1 MDKRKSEKGLLSL
14 EASIVVT
21 MFIFFVLFLYS
32 FFIIFEA
39 RNEMA
44 HVLLTTTNS
53 LSLDAY
59 ETGKLKDTENL
70 SALFYL
76 IYEHNKKDDKGF
88 TTTTKWHEAS
98 SGTDADGNPVIA
110 TALEKAIKDRFI
122 AYLADGDTTEA
133 NRILDMYNIV
143 GGVDGLDFSASKV
156 ESGNLHVNLE
166 YTLEYQFNMFGLGK
180 MKFKQS
186 ACSKLWGVN

>member
-1 MDKRKSEKGLLSL
+1 MNKKKSEKGLLSL

-53 LSLDAY
+53 LALDAY
-59 ETGKLKDTENL
+59 ETENLKDTENL
-70 SALFYL
+70 SWFLYY
-76 IYEHNKKDDKGF
+76 IYERNKEDDKGF
-88 TTTTKWHEAS
+88 ATTTKWHKAS
-98 SGTDADGNPVIA
+98 PGVDEDGNPVIA
-110 TALEKAIKDRFI
+110 TDLEIAIKERFI
-122 AYLADGDTTEA
+122 AYLADGDTAEA

-143 GGVDGLDFSASKV
+143 GGVDGLDFSNSKV
-156 ESGNLHVNLE
+156 QSGNLYVDLV
-166 YTLEYQFNMFGLGK
+166 YAIDYQFNLFGIGK
-180 MKFKQS
+180 IQLKQS
-186 ACSKLWGVN
+186 ACSKLWGVD

>member
-1 MDKRKSEKGLLSL
+1 MSRKKTEKGLLSL

-44 HVLLTTTNS
+44 HVLLATTNS

-76 IYEHNKKDDKGF
+76 IYEHNKSDDKGF
-88 TTTTKWHEAS
+88 TTTKKWHEAS
-98 SGTDADGNPVIA
+98 PSIDEDGNPIIA
-110 TALEKAIKDRFI
+110 TALENAIKERFI

-143 GGVDGLDFSASKV
+143 GGVDGLDFSTSKV
-156 ESGNLHVNLE
+156 ESGNLHVNLV
-166 YTLEYQFNMFGLGK
+166 YTIEYQFNMFDLGK
-180 MKFKQS
+180 IKFKQS
-186 ACSKLWGVN
+186 ACSKIWQ